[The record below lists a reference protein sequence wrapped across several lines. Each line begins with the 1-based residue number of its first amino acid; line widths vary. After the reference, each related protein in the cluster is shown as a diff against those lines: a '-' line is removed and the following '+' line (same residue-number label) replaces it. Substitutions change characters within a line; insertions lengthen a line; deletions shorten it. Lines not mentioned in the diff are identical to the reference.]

1 MGTLRYCDWCKDEIG
16 AISNNTVEYHTKF
29 DSGFTTTDQVCST
42 CQNAHL
48 AFIKS
53 IKQNRKPRICYK

>member
-16 AISNNTVEYHTKF
+16 VISNNTVEYHTKF
-29 DSGFTTTDQVCST
+29 DSGFTTTDQVCSR

-53 IKQNRKPRICYK
+53 MKRV